1 MRIIKYE
8 CVLVKYEIAILL
20 SVFKFLCM
28 NNLQPLELGQW
39 TAHIQPPANGKL
51 SIEEQFVCFVSL
63 SRFAVRLPFLM
74 RLDELDYH
82 HPREQIAQRPLA
94 RRDAS
99 RLLCMD
105 RSSGFFEDRLFA
117 EFPSLLR
124 GDELVVF
131 NNARVIP
138 ARLFGRRAGVHAQ
151 PPSRATRAEHLTG
164 KVEIFLA
171 REIDSETWEA
181 LVRPGRKMQVGERV
195 LFGEGEL
202 EAEVLSRGPFG
213 LRTLRFIS
221 HDRSNVSSLL
231 ERLGHVP
238 LPPYIE
244 RADEI
249 SDRERYQTVFAKR
262 PGAIAAPTAGLHF
275 SPEIL
280 EKILARGVEICELTL
295 HVGLGT
301 FQPIHGET
309 LESHVMHAESYE
321 IPTQSADRI
330 QAARDA
336 GRPILAIGTTVVR
349 ALEDAA
355 RRTAESGSSNLVLA
369 GKAEAQL
376 FILPGFRFRVVE
388 GLLTNFHLPRST
400 LLALVCAFAGREH
413 VLAVYKHA
421 VEAGYRFYSYGDC
434 MLIR

>member
-1 MRIIKYE
+1 M
-8 CVLVKYEIAILL
+8 
-20 SVFKFLCM
+20 
-28 NNLQPLELGQW
+28 
-39 TAHIQPPANGKL
+39 H
-51 SIEEQFVCFVSL
+51 
-63 SRFAVRLPFLM
+63 
-74 RLDELDYH
+74 LDELNYH
-82 HPREQIAQRPLA
+82 LPREQIAQRPLD
-94 RRDAS
+94 RREAS
-99 RLLCMD
+99 RLLILD
-105 RSSGFFEDRLFA
+105 RSSGVLEDRLFA

-124 GDELVVF
+124 GDELLVF

-138 ARLFGRRAGVHAQ
+138 ARLFGRRAGVHSQ
-151 PPSRATRAEHLTG
+151 PPSRATRSEHLTG
-164 KVEIFLA
+164 KVEIFLT
-171 REIDSETWEA
+171 RELDSETWEA

-202 EAEVLSRGPFG
+202 EAEVLSRGRLG
-213 LRTLRFIS
+213 LRTLRFFSHNEASIS
-221 HDRSNVSSLL
+221 RHF

-244 RADEI
+244 RADET

-275 SPEIL
+275 STEIL
-280 EKILARGVEICELTL
+280 ERIRARGVEICELTL
-295 HVGLGT
+295 NVGLGT

-321 IPTQSADRI
+321 IPAETADRI

-336 GRPILAIGTTVVR
+336 GRPIVAIGTTAVR

-355 RRTAESGSSNLVLA
+355 LRAAESGSANLVLSGTA
-369 GKAEAQL
+369 GARL
-376 FILPGFRFRVVE
+376 FIVPGFRFRLVQ

-413 VLAVYKHA
+413 VLAAYKHA
-421 VEAGYRFYSYGDC
+421 VKEGYRFYSYGDC